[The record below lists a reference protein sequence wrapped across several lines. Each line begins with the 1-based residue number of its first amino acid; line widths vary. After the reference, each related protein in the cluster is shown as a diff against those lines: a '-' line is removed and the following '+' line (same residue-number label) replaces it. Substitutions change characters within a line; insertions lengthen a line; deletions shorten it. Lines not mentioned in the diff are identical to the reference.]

1 MRRDNRSEIAQL
13 RHLRYGWADVVDRPC
28 AVAMEQALVLR
39 QQGWDGEFVRCPACP
54 PEEPEG
60 L

>member
-1 MRRDNRSEIAQL
+1 
-13 RHLRYGWADVVDRPC
+13 VVDRPC

-39 QQGWDGEFVRCPACP
+39 QQGWDGKFVRCTACP